1 MFSFLP
7 CKVSVLN
14 WHDCTLPGK
23 QLENQDDCKPFDR
36 FEEKKLPTKQLMVR
50 RLNRAIT
57 KIHKDDYDLSM
68 VYIDSLKVAAKE
80 HGPNSQQAMDALAEI
95 DQVLQVCKIGDL
107 KCTLF
112 MYIYTSTQL
121 TVYISRAACLT
132 SRLRRSART

>member
-1 MFSFLP
+1 M
-7 CKVSVLN
+7 SVLN

-95 DQVLQVCKIGDL
+95 DQVLQVCKIGYL
-107 KCTLF
+107 KCTLI
-112 MYIYTSTQL
+112 MYI
-121 TVYISRAACLT
+121 
-132 SRLRRSART
+132 

>member
-1 MFSFLP
+1 M
-7 CKVSVLN
+7 SVLN

-95 DQVLQVCKIGDL
+95 DQVLQVKWVVCSPRLVFTNVNGAFLLLKTASSVTLLNTVSPGEIGMLVHKDL
-107 KCTLF
+107 H
-112 MYIYTSTQL
+112 
-121 TVYISRAACLT
+121 
-132 SRLRRSART
+132 